1 MLYSND
7 ALTYRF
13 PQLVK
18 LLGLSTRTLR
28 YAIKSGE
35 FPPGKKLVGKVVGW
49 PRKDIEAWIASRPD
63 ASKAGKVAE

>member
-1 MLYSND
+1 MTYSND

-13 PQLVK
+13 PQLTK

-35 FPPGKKLVGKVVGW
+35 FPAGKKLVGKVVGW
-49 PRKDIEAWIASRPD
+49 PRNDIETWIASRPS
-63 ASKAGKVAE
+63 ANKAEAAE

>member
-18 LLGLSTRTLR
+18 LLGLSARTLR

-35 FPPGKKLVGKVVGW
+35 FPAGKKLVGKVVGW

-63 ASKAGKVAE
+63 AETPA